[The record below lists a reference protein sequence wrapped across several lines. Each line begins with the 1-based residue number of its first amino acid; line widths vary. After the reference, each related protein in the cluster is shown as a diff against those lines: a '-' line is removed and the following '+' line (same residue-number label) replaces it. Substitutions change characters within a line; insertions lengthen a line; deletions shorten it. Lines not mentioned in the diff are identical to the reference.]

1 MITFYENNP
10 QNQMRYHQR
19 KPDELSFLSDD
30 EEDTTIGFSKKKRMS
45 QLTATDSAYFSESSN
60 QATTL
65 INPKENSPS
74 PTPHHNVILWQK
86 QQQHYQKQNNGVPSP
101 SITPTQSFDNG
112 NDITS
117 ITPDTIPHTDDWDS
131 PSSDNNSIKSS
142 VNKINKDPH
151 ELSYNSPE
159 QRTQRIQLRMNQWK
173 EKLELMSTSSAVS
186 SSSSVVGGYSP
197 NSGRSSPN
205 PNLNGSFRRR
215 NNRHASFSSTI
226 DVYNG
231 GYDQPFSSARSIY
244 SVNSLPNSVF
254 DEKYDSF
261 AEDDRES
268 VFSLRS
274 SNFHSNFNSNPNV
287 YIPPRSKSSM
297 EVRHPQRSR
306 IYGTGS
312 NSNSPLKESRVH
324 IMQAELEN
332 SQRIYKQ
339 KLQQINQ
346 MRQDLEQYQYKLEE
360 MREKEIEQARQE
372 AIEELENTVIKNLN
386 LEIEALQN
394 KLQETTRELEHSKA
408 YSDMLR
414 NELITLKMNEQSFS
428 VDKID
433 EEEKYKNGEI
443 KDKSVDFNE
452 ETRISDNSQIKENNI
467 AEMENQTKSLELQRL
482 EMLERELKKKNEEI
496 FELKKK
502 LDKSTKLNELSKR
515 EIDLLNRKVEN
526 HKQAREDIERR
537 HTKLVDVASAN
548 EIELNKL
555 RYKLDV
561 LSHRQDK
568 ALRKMKKRY
577 SSILEVDEEEEEEEK
592 VEEVVVNVED
602 NTKTNTLNVD
612 IQPKSFSHHRNSKVE
627 PIHHEKEEEEE
638 KEEESTAFDKETLSE
653 SKVSLTSETL
663 DPNKI
668 VNTNIQNENDTSM
681 EVTNILEQTSVI
693 DNTIDDL
700 IDLSDF
706 EKELSDSSNVNSDNL
721 DEILNQLNLSDLDD
735 DEDFNLDDISFD
747 NETLMI

>member
-1 MITFYENNP
+1 MITFYENNS

-30 EEDTTIGFSKKKRMS
+30 EDVNIGFNKNKRMS

-65 INPKENSPS
+65 INPKENSSSPS
-74 PTPHHNVILWQK
+74 PHHNVILWQK
-86 QQQHYQKQNNGVPSP
+86 QQQHYQKQNNTVPSP

-112 NDITS
+112 NDMTS
-117 ITPDTIPHTDDWDS
+117 ITPSDTVPRIDDWDT
-131 PSSDNNSIKSS
+131 PSSDNNSVKSS
-142 VNKINKDPH
+142 VNKMNQLPNKDPH

-173 EKLELMSTSSAVS
+173 EKLELMSSSSAVS

-205 PNLNGSFRRR
+205 PNLNGPYRRR

-226 DVYNG
+226 DVYS
-231 GYDQPFSSARSIY
+231 GYEQPFSSARSIY

-274 SNFHSNFNSNPNV
+274 SNFHSNFNSNPNI

-306 IYGTGS
+306 IYGTNS
-312 NSNSPLKESRVH
+312 NSSSPLKESRIH

-332 SQRIYKQ
+332 SQRVYKQ

-360 MREKEIEQARQE
+360 MREKDIEQARQE
-372 AIEELENTVIKNLN
+372 AVEELENTVIKNLN
-386 LEIEALQN
+386 LEIEALKN

-433 EEEKYKNGEI
+433 EEEIYKNEEAES
-443 KDKSVDFNE
+443 KTLDHKE
-452 ETRISDNSQIKENNI
+452 ETKTRDITPIKENSV
-467 AEMENQTKSLELQRL
+467 AEIQTQTKSFELQRL
-482 EMLERELKKKNEEI
+482 EMLERELKQKNEEI

-526 HKQAREDIERR
+526 HKQAREDIEKR

-561 LSHRQDK
+561 LSQRQDK

-577 SSILEVDEEEEEEEK
+577 SSILEVDEEEI
-592 VEEVVVNVED
+592 VNVED
-602 NTKTNTLNVD
+602 EINTSKEDV
-612 IQPKSFSHHRNSKVE
+612 PSKSFSHRNSEIESISHV
-627 PIHHEKEEEEE
+627 EE
-638 KEEESTAFDKETLSE
+638 KEESTAFDKETLSE
-653 SKVSLTSETL
+653 SRISLTSETL
-663 DPNKI
+663 DPNKNS
-668 VNTNIQNENDTSM
+668 NTNNQNENGTSI
-681 EVTNILEQTSVI
+681 EVSNILEQTSII